1 MAVAPVTSD
10 GSERS
15 FMVMVLLEERCV
27 RCQVSSG
34 LSIYL
39 RTKGEAR
46 IRRKEECPS
55 LNCYSYESLI
65 SYRSY
70 ERFVFN
76 E

>member
-15 FMVMVLLEERCV
+15 FMVMVLLEERWCP
-27 RCQVSSG
+27 VSGVVG

-46 IRRKEECPS
+46 IRRKEECHGH
-55 LNCYSYESLI
+55 
-65 SYRSY
+65 
-70 ERFVFN
+70 
-76 E
+76 